1 MNTDVRACERTRQRR
16 PAELTTPIVPGQHL
30 SVFIRVYPWFRLR
43 ESCAAVSGTVD
54 YLDNSCRANGIISV
68 D

>member
-16 PAELTTPIVPGQHL
+16 PEELTTPIFPGQHL